1 MWKKFLLWILTVCLG
16 TFILYHTS
24 TRAIESEREF
34 FHSLFLKNN
43 RDIGVLVARQIS
55 AELRQVRKR
64 MEGFSRYILKEEFNK
79 KKVREYFR
87 YNFENDDIIAGVRL
101 HKKPQDFRKLIND
114 SAVEYVDY
122 HNLQFPMTKDSFV
135 LGKSLSLQ
143 KVYQNRKDY
152 FSEPFKNRDKFY
164 ISWIQTLRE
173 SRKKIYPGV
182 LEAKVSLGTLF
193 SFASGVVRSK
203 GGHILLIDKQGRVM
217 LPHNE
222 GWSLTSKDLFRI
234 KRAKQGGF
242 ERFRG
247 EKRELL
253 SFCSLKLVDR
263 TTLPDW
269 YVVVVEDPKE
279 LEKVTARLRWNML
292 TIMAIGVISLMVLAR
307 LIIFR

>member
-1 MWKKFLLWILTVCLG
+1 
-16 TFILYHTS
+16 
-24 TRAIESEREF
+24 
-34 FHSLFLKNN
+34 
-43 RDIGVLVARQIS
+43 
-55 AELRQVRKR
+55 
-64 MEGFSRYILKEEFNK
+64 
-79 KKVREYFR
+79 
-87 YNFENDDIIAGVRL
+87 
-101 HKKPQDFRKLIND
+101 
-114 SAVEYVDY
+114 
-122 HNLQFPMTKDSFV
+122 MTKDSFV

-143 KVYQNRKDY
+143 KYINREKITLV
-152 FSEPFKNRDKFY
+152 SLLKRDKFY

-247 EKRELL
+247 EKEN
-253 SFCSLKLVDR
+253 FFHF
-263 TTLPDW
+263 
-269 YVVVVEDPKE
+269 
-279 LEKVTARLRWNML
+279 AH
-292 TIMAIGVISLMVLAR
+292 
-307 LIIFR
+307 

>member
-1 MWKKFLLWILTVCLG
+1 MEKFLLWILTVCLG

-24 TRAIESEREF
+24 TRALSLREF

-101 HKKPQDFRKLIND
+101 HKKPQDFSKLIND

-173 SRKKIYPGV
+173 RERKFILEFLRPKFLWEHSV
-182 LEAKVSLGTLF
+182 LLRVLYDQ
-193 SFASGVVRSK
+193 

-269 YVVVVEDPKE
+269 FVVVVEDPKE

-292 TIMAIGVISLMVLAR
+292 TIMAIGVISLG
-307 LIIFR
+307 FG